1 MPLLL
6 PGGVNGFLRE
16 MLSQWL
22 KWAPP
27 EHKLPT
33 KECLA
38 AALRYVGEEKIA
50 HDLTLKWSFGQG
62 LYVVFFIIMQSFM
75 FSYSTSVDDTNKGN
89 LLLSY
94 LKSLYRRETYH
105 SETEWPPTQ
114 DVEYINLV
122 LVQQDKI
129 PVLSHTVQRMVEL
142 SKTGQVQNILDEGKF
157 QKLGLADIT
166 DYSTHRKVI
175 IIEGAPGVGK
185 TTLAQKVCHDWAL
198 EQLFDEFSLVLY
210 IPLRVPLV
218 RVAESV
224 DDLLQYFGDNCTRA
238 DVQCIKQSLGKK
250 VLFVLDG
257 WDELRPSCRDSDMF
271 FPKLIRGELLPECSV
286 LVTSRPGATAAIRR
300 HANRQIE
307 ILGFTEQQVKEY
319 ICSYY
324 SSAAHCGRS
333 VAEKLIEDLEQYPN
347 VSSTC
352 YIAINLTIV
361 CYVYMVSECQLPST
375 LSDVYKEFIFHAI
388 KRHFMRLSE
397 DKADPKLSSV
407 STVDEFDGD
416 VNEVLASLGKLAL
429 KGLEENE
436 LSFSKEKLTEVC
448 HIDESEVQFDGF
460 GLLKLLHVMRRR
472 GTETFYHFLHLTVQE
487 YIAAYSLAQ
496 MGEDEQAKILASRL
510 QDERYEM
517 VLKFFCGID
526 RFKSRTSRIVFSR
539 PNFMGAPFVLECL
552 FEGQWEGGCQ
562 KVAKHTSNTFTIKHD
577 IQPYRSLVIGY
588 VMAKSGTPWQL
599 TFLNCR
605 IDKRDLKSMSQFV
618 IGAPT
623 TVNYFCMKKTFLT
636 TESVRCLA
644 EILQSQTLLMKLF
657 LSETGLSDEALD
669 ILCNAL
675 CDCKTLEILEL
686 TKNKLTSNSVT
697 NVTKLLSHLP
707 AIQCINLNGNT
718 LGEGGCKDIL
728 LSAFGSTSLRELCL
742 PCISSNL
749 SNEATALN
757 TRRKEKGLH
766 ELKVQFEQ

>member
-1 MPLLL
+1 
-6 PGGVNGFLRE
+6 
-16 MLSQWL
+16 
-22 KWAPP
+22 
-27 EHKLPT
+27 
-33 KECLA
+33 
-38 AALRYVGEEKIA
+38 
-50 HDLTLKWSFGQG
+50 
-62 LYVVFFIIMQSFM
+62 M

-94 LKSLYRRETYH
+94 VKSLYRRETYH

-122 LVQQDKI
+122 LVHQDKI
-129 PVLSHTVQRMVEL
+129 PVLSQTVQRMAEL
-142 SKTGQVQNILDEGKF
+142 SKLGQIQDILDEGRF
-157 QKLGLADIT
+157 QKLALVDIT
-166 DYSTHRKVI
+166 DYRAHRKVI

-185 TTLAQKVCHDWAL
+185 TTLAQKLCHDWAL
-198 EQLFDEFSLVLY
+198 EQLLDEFSLVLY

-224 DDLLQYFGDNCTRA
+224 DDLLQYFGDNCTHA
-238 DVQCIKQSLGKK
+238 DVQHIKQDLGKK

-286 LVTSRPGATAAIRR
+286 LVTSRPGATAGIRR

-319 ICSYY
+319 IRSYY
-324 SSAAHCGRS
+324 SSTTHCGKS

-347 VSSTC
+347 VSNTC

-361 CYVYMVSECQLPST
+361 CYVYMVSEYQLPST

-397 DKADPKLSSV
+397 DKNDPKLSGV
-407 STVDEFDGD
+407 NTVDEFDGD
-416 VNEVLASLGKLAL
+416 VNEVLENLGKLAL

-436 LSFSKEKLTEVC
+436 LSFSKDKLNKVC

-460 GLLKLLHVMRRR
+460 GLLKLLYVMRRR

-517 VLKFFCGID
+517 VLKFFCGIN
-526 RFKSRTSRIVFSR
+526 RFKSRPSRFVFSQ
-539 PNFMGAPFVLECL
+539 PNFMGVPFVLECI
-552 FEGQWEGGCQ
+552 FEGQWDGGCQ

-599 TFLNCR
+599 TLLNCT
-605 IDKRDLKSMSQFV
+605 IDKRALKSMSQFV
-618 IGAPT
+618 VGVPT
-623 TVNYFCMKKTFLT
+623 TLKYFCMQKTFLT
-636 TESVRCLA
+636 TESARCLA
-644 EILQSQTLLMKLF
+644 EIVQSQVLLMKLVLF
-657 LSETGLSDEALD
+657 ETGLTDKALH
-669 ILCNAL
+669 ILCSAL
-675 CDCKTLEILEL
+675 GDSKTLEILEL
-686 TKNKLTSNSVT
+686 TKNKLTSSSVAD
-697 NVTKLLSHLP
+697 VTKLLTNLP
-707 AIQCINLNGNT
+707 AIQCINLNGNV

-728 LSAFGSTSLRELCL
+728 LSAFASTSLRELCL
-742 PCISSNL
+742 PCTSYNL
-749 SNEATALN
+749 SNEAIAFN
-757 TRRKEKGLH
+757 TRRKEQGLH
-766 ELKVQFEQ
+766 ELKVHFEL